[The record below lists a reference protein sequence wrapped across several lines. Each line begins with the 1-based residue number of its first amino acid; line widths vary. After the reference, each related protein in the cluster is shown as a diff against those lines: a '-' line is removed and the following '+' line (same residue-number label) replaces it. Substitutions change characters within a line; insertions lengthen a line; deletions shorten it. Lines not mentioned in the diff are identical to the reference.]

1 MLNKLARVQAL
12 RRLALPILKTL
23 GSADI
28 TIHHPW
34 WPEFRLKL
42 NCYRHRGYWYKG
54 KKREHR
60 VMQAITALAK
70 PGDTVIDVGGH
81 IGFVTLH
88 LRGLVGTTG
97 KVVVFEPGPNNLP
110 YLQANIAPF
119 ANVELVAAACGDH
132 SGEVDFWIEGLSGQ
146 NNSLDRQYKNFN
158 ANRKNAF
165 SHEDMRR
172 ITVPMTSIDSYL
184 ATTGLRPSLLKI
196 DVEGA
201 EDLVLRGAE
210 RCLAQIRPA
219 IIVEVTEHPDEVATL
234 LRRHSYRSM
243 SDGHPE
249 WICTPEEIPEE
260 IVAAALEHSTAM

>member
-1 MLNKLARVQAL
+1 MLNKLARMQAL
-12 RRLALPILKTL
+12 RRLVFPVLKTL

-28 TIHHPW
+28 AIRHPW

-54 KKREHR
+54 RKREHR

-88 LRGLVGTTG
+88 LRGLVGKTG
-97 KVVVFEPGPNNLP
+97 RVVVFEPGPNTLP
-110 YLQANIAPF
+110 YLRANIAPF
-119 ANVELVAAACGDH
+119 ANGELVEAACGDQN
-132 SGEVDFWIEGLSGQ
+132 GEVDFWIEGLSGQ
-146 NNSLDRQYKNFN
+146 NNSLNRKYRNFD
-158 ANRKNAF
+158 ANRKKAY
-165 SHEDMRR
+165 SSEDMHR
-172 ITVPMTSIDSYL
+172 ITVPMMSIDSYL
-184 ATTGLRPSLLKI
+184 AATGLRPSLLKI

-219 IIVEVTEHPDEVATL
+219 IIVEVTEHSVEVATL
-234 LRRHSYRSM
+234 LRRHHYRLM

-249 WICTPEEIPEE
+249 WICTPEEIPQE
-260 IVAAALEHSTAM
+260 IVAVALEHSSVM